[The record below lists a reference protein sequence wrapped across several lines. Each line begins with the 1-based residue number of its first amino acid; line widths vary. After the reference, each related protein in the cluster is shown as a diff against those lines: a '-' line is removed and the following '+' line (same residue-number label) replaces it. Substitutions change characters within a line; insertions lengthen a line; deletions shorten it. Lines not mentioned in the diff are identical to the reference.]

1 MTAPAHPRTPHAP
14 GSPVPHAPAPHVP
27 SAPHTPPAP
36 PPAPGAPPP
45 PGAPP
50 LSPPGGPPPPGSP
63 PPGVPPLQLPPAHPP
78 ALLAAD
84 QATDLLDRVVYE
96 QVLECIDLDELF
108 QLEQSLAFTASSL
121 PGVSHA
127 RSTELA
133 KSLLERAFRRLPDD
147 IRNYLSA
154 VEALACN
161 GCELCEEEAREEAR
175 DARSS
180 RSSSRRSIRLKS

>member
-1 MTAPAHPRTPHAP
+1 M
-14 GSPVPHAPAPHVP
+14 
-27 SAPHTPPAP
+27 PPA
-36 PPAPGAPPP
+36 
-45 PGAPP
+45 
-50 LSPPGGPPPPGSP
+50 PGSP
-63 PPGVPPLQLPPAHPP
+63 PPGVPPLQLPPAHTPAHPP

-161 GCELCEEEAREEAR
+161 GCELCEEDARE
-175 DARSS
+175 DARES
-180 RSSSRRSIRLKS
+180 RASRTSSRRSVRLKS

>member
-1 MTAPAHPRTPHAP
+1 MTAPANPRVPVSSASTNAPSTPP
-14 GSPVPHAPAPHVP
+14 
-27 SAPHTPPAP
+27 TPPAP
-36 PPAPGAPPP
+36 PPGAPPPP

-50 LSPPGGPPPPGSP
+50 PRGSP
-63 PPGVPPLQLPPAHPP
+63 PPGVPPLQLPPAEPP
-78 ALLAAD
+78 ALLPAE

-161 GCELCEEEAREEAR
+161 GCELCEEEAREEQGHASR
-175 DARSS
+175 GSSSPRRSS
-180 RSSSRRSIRLKS
+180 RFRS

>member
-1 MTAPAHPRTPHAP
+1 VTAPAHP
-14 GSPVPHAPAPHVP
+14 PVPPMPP
-27 SAPHTPPAP
+27 MPPA
-36 PPAPGAPPP
+36 P

-50 LSPPGGPPPPGSP
+50 TPPGSPPPGSPPPGSP
-63 PPGVPPLQLPPAHPP
+63 PPGVPPLQLPPSAPP

-161 GCELCEEEAREEAR
+161 GCELCEEEAREDARDKAREETR
-175 DARSS
+175 DARTS
-180 RSSSRRSIRLKS
+180 RTASRRSIRLKS